1 MKTILH
7 ITSSARAHG
16 SYSTNLGKEIIN
28 RIKGKYDSISVITWD
43 LVDTPPPL
51 YTHEMVQGFYT
62 PVDTPDYPSIKSL
75 AYANELIDRINAA
88 DELVISTP
96 MHNFGISAHL
106 KAWIDQLVRFGV
118 TYTYDDI
125 GNRVGLITDK
135 NVYLAIASGG
145 IQSSSPVKDYIA
157 DYLTAVFRT
166 YVGITQIHT
175 YRIEGTA
182 FSNFSPDYNEI
193 LADFRY

>member
-7 ITSSARAHG
+7 ITSSARADS
-16 SYSTNLGKEIIN
+16 SYSTNLGKEIID
-28 RIKGKYDSISVITWD
+28 RIKEKYDSISVITWD

-62 PVDTPDYPSIKSL
+62 PIDIPNYRSIKSL
-75 AYANELIDRINAA
+75 AYANDLIERINVA
-88 DELVISTP
+88 DVLVISTP

-118 TYTYDDI
+118 AYTYDDT
-125 GNRVGLITDK
+125 GNRIGLIADK

-145 IQSSSPVKDYIA
+145 TQSSSPVKDYIA
-157 DYLTAVFRT
+157 DYLTAVFRS
-166 YVGITQIHT
+166 YVGITQIQT

-182 FSNFSPDYNEI
+182 FPNFTPNYNEI
-193 LADFRY
+193 LADFSN

>member
-7 ITSSARAHG
+7 ITSSARADS
-16 SYSTNLGKEIIN
+16 SYSTNLGKEIID
-28 RIKGKYDSISVITWD
+28 RIRKKYGSISVITWD

-62 PVDTPDYPSIKSL
+62 PVDTPDYCSIKSL
-75 AYANELIDRINAA
+75 AYANDLIERINAA
-88 DELVISTP
+88 DMLVISTP

-118 TYTYDDI
+118 TYTYDGT
-125 GNRVGLITDK
+125 GNRVGLIADK
-135 NVYLAIASGG
+135 DVYLAIASGG
-145 IQSSSPVKDYIA
+145 TQSSSPVQDYIA

-166 YVGITQIHT
+166 YVGITKIQT

-182 FSNFSPDYNEI
+182 FPNFSPDYNAI
-193 LADFRY
+193 LADFPH